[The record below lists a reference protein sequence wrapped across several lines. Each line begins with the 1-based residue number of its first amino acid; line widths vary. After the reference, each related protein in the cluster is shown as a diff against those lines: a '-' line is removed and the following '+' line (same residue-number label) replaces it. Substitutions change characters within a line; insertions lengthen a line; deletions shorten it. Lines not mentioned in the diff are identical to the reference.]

1 MHGKNFERDM
11 YTYVTY
17 IHQCTYVFLHGFAH
31 THTEHTRAQA
41 HTHMRLNSFHSGTC
55 PTIHSLPLR
64 PANHA
69 RNLSTTSDKRKI
81 VGKFLR
87 GKVGRGMSRSAA
99 LCWRTPH
106 CLPGEA
112 RGSIPDFNMRTPSQ
126 AFIGNT
132 SKAYINHISSTR
144 EACHGL
150 TPCVLCFSRFLCLF
164 SRHILVARSDARTC
178 RVSASPC
185 MHTYSPGKKD
195 PLGSCSQRPHAP
207 KSRYP
212 APHSWNPAPRACT
225 NGVYTWCPLLAPIAL
240 HQGCSPHEHPFVCVD
255 MYVTYVRSYV

>member
-112 RGSIPDFNMRTPSQ
+112 RGSIPDFNMRTLSQ

-132 SKAYINHISSTR
+132 SKAYINHIPSTR

-150 TPCVLCFSRFLCLF
+150 TPCVLCFSRFLLSF
-164 SRHILVARSDARTC
+164 FPRYSR
-178 RVSASPC
+178 
-185 MHTYSPGKKD
+185 G
-195 PLGSCSQRPHAP
+195 PL
-207 KSRYP
+207 
-212 APHSWNPAPRACT
+212 
-225 NGVYTWCPLLAPIAL
+225 
-240 HQGCSPHEHPFVCVD
+240 
-255 MYVTYVRSYV
+255 

>member
-1 MHGKNFERDM
+1 MHGTNFERDM

-17 IHQCTYVFLHGFAH
+17 IHQCTCAFLHGFAH

-69 RNLSTTSDKRKI
+69 RNLSTTSDKRKLL
-81 VGKFLR
+81 GQFLR

-99 LCWRTPH
+99 LSWRTPH

-112 RGSIPDFNMRTPSQ
+112 RGPITGFNMRTLSQ
-126 AFIGNT
+126 AFMGNT
-132 SKAYINHISSTR
+132 RKAYINHIPSTR

-150 TPCVLCFSRFLCLF
+150 THCVLCFSRFLLSF
-164 SRHILVARSDARTC
+164 FRRYFRGPPSDARTR

-185 MHTYSPGKKD
+185 MHTYFPGKKD

-212 APHSWNPAPRACT
+212 APHS
-225 NGVYTWCPLLAPIAL
+225 
-240 HQGCSPHEHPFVCVD
+240 
-255 MYVTYVRSYV
+255 